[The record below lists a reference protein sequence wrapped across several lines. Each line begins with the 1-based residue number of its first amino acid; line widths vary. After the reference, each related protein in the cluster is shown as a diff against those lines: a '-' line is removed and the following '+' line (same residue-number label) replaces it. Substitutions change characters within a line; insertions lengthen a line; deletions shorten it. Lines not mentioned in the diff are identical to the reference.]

1 MQYDKKYEKFFKQ
14 AEEVLAHHKAGD
26 ETWAKKY
33 EEIFL
38 SPTSL
43 TDEDF
48 DKIDAIILPKD
59 VRDYSMA
66 EKCVALMI
74 SCGLRFREIA
84 KLKRHDFIALD
95 GDHYVDLGRV
105 VPLPPE
111 LYVMVMETTD
121 NRNDYILGDGKNP
134 VDPNMLSDKVYA
146 LLDKTGVLHENVLV
160 ALAVKILTA
169 KEETK
174 GRKKCTDMVLEEND
188 LIEYLFRVT
197 YSTLL
202 YSAGAGR
209 KQIMYWLG
217 LSKF

>member
-26 ETWAKKY
+26 ETWEERYK
-33 EEIFL
+33 EIFL
-38 SPTSL
+38 STTAL

-48 DKIDAIILPKD
+48 DKIEAVILSKD
-59 VRDYSMA
+59 VRSYSMA
-66 EKCVALMI
+66 EKCVTLMI
-74 SCGLRFREIA
+74 SCGLRFSEIA

-95 GDHYVDLGRV
+95 GKHYVDLGRV
-105 VPLPPE
+105 IPLPPE

-134 VDPNMLSDKVYA
+134 VDPNVLSDRVYV
-146 LLDKTGVLHENVLV
+146 LLDKIGVLHENVLV

-169 KEETK
+169 KEATK
-174 GRKKCTDMVLEEND
+174 DRKKCTDLVLEEND
-188 LIEYLFRVT
+188 LVEYLFRVT

-202 YSAGAGR
+202 YASGVGN